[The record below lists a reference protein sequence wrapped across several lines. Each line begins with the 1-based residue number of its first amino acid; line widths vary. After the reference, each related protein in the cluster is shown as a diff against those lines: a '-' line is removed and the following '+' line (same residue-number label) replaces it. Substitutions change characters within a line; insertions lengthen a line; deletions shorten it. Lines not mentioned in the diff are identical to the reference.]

1 MATLAVLAHHDSQGE
16 VARHVRYALGQLRTV
31 ADELV
36 FVTTSGSLD
45 ARSRAAID
53 GVDTLIQRP
62 NTGYD
67 FYSWHT
73 GLSSVADWQEYDR
86 VILANDSF
94 VGPLVGVQHLLQH
107 AQDRGADVYG
117 ITVSPQG
124 VRHVQSYFTVLGPR
138 ALASRQ
144 VLRFWSELEPVDDR
158 LQVIQRYELGFGR
171 TVANA
176 GLTLGSYFTATPH
189 EERVM
194 AARMAS
200 VARPPATKSLA
211 AAAAYWLQPIRQATE
226 SPILG
231 LWDRVF
237 LDLRLPAVKVSLF
250 TRNPY
255 RIDRGAVLARLTELF
270 PEAFGGFDAYLRRR
284 GIAV

>member
-1 MATLAVLAHHDSQGE
+1 MATLAVLAHHDPDGA
-16 VARHVRYALGQLRTV
+16 VARHVRYAVRQVRTA

-36 FVTTSGSLD
+36 FVTTADLD
-45 ARSRAAID
+45 SRARAALD
-53 GVDTLIQRP
+53 CVDTVIQRP

-67 FYSWHT
+67 FYSWRT
-73 GLSSVADWQEYDR
+73 GLASAADWRDFDR

-94 VGPLVGVQHLLQH
+94 VGPLVSVERLLED
-107 AQDRGADVYG
+107 ADRSGTDVYG
-117 ITVSPQG
+117 ITVSPQV

-138 ALASRQ
+138 ALADAGVQ
-144 VLRFWSELEPVDDR
+144 RFWSQLEPVDDR
-158 LQVIQRYELGFGR
+158 LQVIQRYELGFGQV
-171 TVANA
+171 VADA

-200 VARPPATKSLA
+200 VARPPATRTLA
-211 AAAAYWLQPIRQATE
+211 AAAAYWLQPIRRVSE
-226 SPILG
+226 SPVLG

-250 TRNPY
+250 TRDPY
-255 RIDRGAVLARLTELF
+255 RIDRRAVLARLTELF
-270 PEAFGGFDAYLRRR
+270 PEAFEGFDAYLRRR
-284 GIAV
+284 GVDL